1 MKRLHVV
8 VPWKGGLH
16 LRPAARLVRL
26 ALNVRSSICLKA
38 NGKMADAR
46 SIISVMLLCASL
58 GTTLDVEAT
67 GTDEDIAIQAVEN
80 IFASAEDGSDADGD
94 HLPDGPGMQE

>member
-1 MKRLHVV
+1 MKSLHVV
-8 VPWKGGLH
+8 VPWKSGLH

-26 ALNVRSSICLKA
+26 AQSFRSSICLKA

-46 SIISVMLLCASL
+46 SIISIMLLCASL

-67 GTDEDIAIQAVEN
+67 GTDEDTAIQAVES
-80 IFASAEDGSDADGD
+80 IFTSPEDGSDATSD
-94 HLPDGPGMQE
+94 HSPDGPGMRK